1 MLVSISKAHKMTGA
15 ARSTIYKDLEEGRLS
30 FELNSRDKKVIQV
43 SELERVYGLKANENN
58 KTKSTDEVSE
68 NVVSVVKSSENT
80 NTLQNTKSDQV
91 AVLQERIK
99 ALSSTNDEKDKFIS
113 DLKEERNKTRNQF
126 ETKLSDLND
135 ALSEAQKGY
144 TQITK
149 LLEDKSNETPNTAVT
164 EAINSL
170 EKRLSNQEKEAK
182 EAAEMREKLKK
193 LELAEEQRQ
202 QEAKAIEREKSRL
215 KQDLETS
222 KKQLQEEKSKS
233 WWDKLTGK

>member
-1 MLVSISKAHKMTGA
+1 MTGA

-30 FELNSRDKKVIQV
+30 YELNSRDKKVIQV

-58 KTKSTDEVSE
+58 KPTTTNEVSE

-80 NTLQNTKSDQV
+80 KTLQNTKSDQV

-113 DLKEERNKTRNQF
+113 DLKEERNKNRNQF
-126 ETKLSDLND
+126 ETQLSDLNE
-135 ALSEAQKGY
+135 ALGEAQKGY

-149 LLEDKSNETPNTAVT
+149 LLEDKSTENPNTAVT

-170 EKRLSNQEKEAK
+170 EKRLSNQEKEVQ
-182 EAAEMREKLKK
+182 EAAEMKEKLKK

-202 QEAKAIEREKSRL
+202 QEAKALEREKSRL
-215 KQDLETS
+215 RQDLETS
-222 KKQLQEEKSKS
+222 KKELQEEKSKS